1 MEFEGTL
8 FNASIW
14 WGTLLLMGLLLAL
27 AAWVAPWRQLVRDS
41 ARANGW
47 LAAIVGLMML
57 WLLRT
62 EVTAG
67 LEFHLLGVT
76 ALTLMH
82 GWALGLLGASLAL
95 VGITLAGWNGWDSF
109 PFSWITVAL
118 APVSISYLFLLLV
131 RQFLPKHFFVFVFVN
146 AFIAGGITGMLCG
159 YLSAAL
165 LVASGITTYANLN
178 DTVMPFFPIMFFP
191 EAVLNGWIITLL
203 VVFKPEWVYSFRD
216 EEYLRNK

>member
-1 MEFEGTL
+1 MEFNGDIFSPGLWWSTL
-8 FNASIW
+8 VFMA
-14 WGTLLLMGLLLAL
+14 LCLGLAV
-27 AAWVAPWRQLVRDS
+27 WFAPWRKLLDS
-41 ARANGW
+41 ARSNGW
-47 LAAIVGLMML
+47 LASIVGLMML

-76 ALTLMH
+76 ALTLMF
-82 GWALGLLGASLAL
+82 GWALGLIGASLAL
-95 VGITLAGWNGWDSF
+95 LGVTLAGWGDWASF
-109 PFSWITVAL
+109 PFSLITVAL

-131 RQFLPKHFFVFVFVN
+131 RQFLPRHFFVFIFIN
-146 AFIAGGITGMLCG
+146 AFVAGGLTGMLCG

-165 LVASGITTYANLN
+165 LAASGLTSYAALQ

-191 EAVLNGWIITLL
+191 EAMLNGWIITLL

-216 EEYLRNK
+216 EEYLQNK

>member
-1 MEFEGTL
+1 MEFNGDIFSPGLWWSTLVFMALCLGTAVW
-8 FNASIW
+8 F
-14 WGTLLLMGLLLAL
+14 
-27 AAWVAPWRQLVRDS
+27 APWRKLLDS

-47 LAAIVGLMML
+47 LASILCLMML

-76 ALTLMH
+76 ALTLMF
-82 GWALGLLGASLAL
+82 GWSLGLIGASLAL
-95 VGITLAGWNGWDSF
+95 LGVTLGGWGDWVSF
-109 PFSWITVAL
+109 PFSLITVAL

-131 RQFLPKHFFVFVFVN
+131 RQFLPRHFFVFIFIN
-146 AFIAGGITGMLCG
+146 AFVAGGLTGMLCG

-165 LVASGITTYANLN
+165 LAASGLTSYAALQ

-191 EAVLNGWIITLL
+191 EAMLNGWIITLL

-216 EEYLRNK
+216 EEYLRDK

>member
-1 MEFEGTL
+1 MFSPAL
-8 FNASIW
+8 W
-14 WGTLLLMGLLLAL
+14 WGTLLAMGLLLA
-27 AAWVAPWRQLVRDS
+27 AAIRFAPWRALMADP
-41 ARANGW
+41 ARGNGW

-62 EVTAG
+62 EVSAG

-76 ALTLMH
+76 ALTLMQ

-95 VGITLAGWNGWDSF
+95 LGVTLAGWNDWAAF
-109 PFSWITVAL
+109 PFSLITVAL

-131 RQFLPKHFFVFVFVN
+131 RQFLPRHFFVFVFIN
-146 AFIAGGITGMLCG
+146 AFVAGGLTGMLCG

-165 LVASGITTYANLN
+165 LAASGVTSYAALE
-178 DTVMPFFPIMFFP
+178 DSLLPFFPIMFFP

-216 EEYLRNK
+216 EEYLRGK